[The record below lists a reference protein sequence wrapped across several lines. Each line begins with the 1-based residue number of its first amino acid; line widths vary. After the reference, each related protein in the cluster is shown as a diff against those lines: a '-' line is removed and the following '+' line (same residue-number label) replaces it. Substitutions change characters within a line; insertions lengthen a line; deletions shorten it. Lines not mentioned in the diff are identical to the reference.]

1 MTSMV
6 TRSVSEAVHALSLLC
21 PLLSIWLLTLSDFK
35 VPPQGAHAQTS
46 LLLLPAAMMLVLTS
60 APVR

>member
-1 MTSMV
+1 MGIMLSPECMH
-6 TRSVSEAVHALSLLC
+6 AVLFLC
-21 PLLSIWLLTLSDFK
+21 LLLSIWLLTLSDFK